1 MTPASTVPIQQEESE
16 ALRTR
21 ITTQLE
27 QGTLDLPL
35 LPVVAHQV
43 LQLSGDPNA
52 DATKLSTLIQQDQAL
67 AGQILRIANSPAYAP
82 RSPIVSLQQAIA
94 WLGMTML
101 AGLAFSVSVQS
112 GIFTIKGYEKEIR
125 GLWCQALATGLYGKE
140 IARRIRHNV
149 ENAFLCGL
157 LHTIGKPVLL
167 HLILT
172 SQSNHEVSPSWKI
185 LEPIIQE
192 FHISAGT
199 KLAEVWK
206 LPEPVQEAIRL
217 YSDDTYHQAT
227 LPTKGAIITC
237 LADHL
242 ASYALSSSS
251 LNEEALRALPVIQDL
266 NFYPDDM
273 DALLELREGIQQSI
287 EAFLV

>member
-94 WLGMTML
+94 WLGMTVL

-125 GLWCQALATGLYGKE
+125 GLWYQALATALYGKE

-157 LHTIGKPVLL
+157 LHTIGKPALL

-172 SQSNHEVSPSWKI
+172 YQSNPEASPSWEI

-217 YSDDTYHQAT
+217 YSDGTYHQAT

-251 LNEEALRALPVIQDL
+251 LDEEALRALPVIQDL